1 MTLFGTSGIRGPVG
15 ETVTAD
21 LALSLG
27 RALGVDCDR
36 VVVGRDPRASGE
48 FLRSALVAGLCESG
62 TDVIDVGVAATPTV
76 GRAVGWRDAD
86 AGVSVT
92 ASHNP
97 PADNGLKLWQPSG
110 QAFDSDGQERIEAR
124 IAEGAFEPAAWDESG
139 SVETW
144 DARARHAEV
153 VRADLDRESMDS
165 RVVVDVGN
173 GAGGVT
179 VDILTS
185 LGCHVETLNAQPD
198 GAFPGRPSEPKA
210 ENCTSLSTLVAES
223 DADIGIA
230 HDGDADR
237 MRAVADDG
245 TYLTGDVTLALFARA
260 AAEPGQRVAV
270 PVDTSLAVADYLA
283 EVDVGVEYT
292 PVGDVYVAEAAEAPD
307 VAFGGEPSGAWIW
320 PDHTLCPDGPLAAAT
335 IAALNADRPLADRI
349 AEVPT
354 YPIRRDSVE
363 VEDKESVMERVRE
376 RVLAD
381 YDDVTTLDGVRVDLG
396 DAWFLLRASGTQ
408 QLVRVTAE
416 ARDEGRA
423 DEVLSTARDCLAPAR
438 E

>member
-1 MTLFGTSGIRGPVG
+1 MALFGTSGIRGPVG

-27 RALGVDCDR
+27 RALGVDCAR

-62 TDVIDVGVAATPTV
+62 TDVVDLGVAATPTV
-76 GRAVGWRDAD
+76 GRAVGWREAD
-86 AGVSVT
+86 AGVSIT

-97 PADNGLKLWQPSG
+97 PEDNGLKLWQPSG
-110 QAFDSDGQERIEAR
+110 QAFDGEGQTRIEDR
-124 IAEGAFEPAAWDESG
+124 IASGAFEPAAWDGSG
-139 SVETW
+139 SKETW
-144 DARARHAEV
+144 NARPRHAEAI
-153 VRADLDRESMDS
+153 RSELDRPSMDS
-165 RVVVDVGN
+165 RVIVDVGN

-179 VDILTS
+179 VDVLQS
-185 LGCHVETLNAQPD
+185 MGCHVETLNAQPD
-198 GAFPGRPSEPKA
+198 GAFPGRPSEPTP
-210 ENCTSLSTLVAES
+210 EHCQSLATLVAES

-237 MRAVADDG
+237 MRAVAGDG

-260 AAEPGQRVAV
+260 AAESGQRVAV
-270 PVDTSLAVADYLA
+270 PVDTSLVVADYLA
-283 EVDVGVEYT
+283 EIDVGVEYT
-292 PVGDVYVAEAAEAPD
+292 PVGDVYVAEAASAPD

-320 PDHTLCPDGPLAAAT
+320 PDYTLCPDGPLAACT
-335 IAALNADRPLADRI
+335 IATLDADRPLVERI

-354 YPIRRDSVE
+354 YPIRRDSVD
-363 VEDKESVMERVRE
+363 VESKAAVMDRVRE
-376 RVLAD
+376 GVLAD
-381 YDDVTTLDGVRVDLG
+381 YDDVTTTDGVRVDLG

-408 QLVRVTAE
+408 SLVRVTAE
-416 ARDEGRA
+416 ARDEARA
-423 DEVLSTARDCLAPAR
+423 DEVLETARNCLAGAR